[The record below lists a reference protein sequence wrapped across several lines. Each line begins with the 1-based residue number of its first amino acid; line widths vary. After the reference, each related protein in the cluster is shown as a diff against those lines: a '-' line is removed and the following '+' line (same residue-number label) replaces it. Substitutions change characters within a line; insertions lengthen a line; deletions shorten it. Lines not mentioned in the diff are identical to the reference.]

1 MYSFSVL
8 QPDSPHNPQFVAKI
22 HMRFTL
28 PEKRVPRALSAPAG
42 TLPVSPVST
51 KARSTQPRFAAPH
64 YTMLSQSRDDLR
76 DLQNSPSLSMWP
88 YLLQS
93 AQTQMLNSISI
104 YAETGSTP
112 AHTRTLYMNAGALTI
127 WREMGKSAHVI
138 GEANRPPRTATL
150 SFGMPFSE

>member
-8 QPDSPHNPQFVAKI
+8 QPDTPPNPQFVAKI
-22 HMRFTL
+22 QMRFTL
-28 PEKRVPRALSAPAG
+28 PPKAIPHALPAPLQPAPA
-42 TLPVSPVST
+42 SM
-51 KARSTQPRFAAPH
+51 H
-64 YTMLSQSRDDLR
+64 YTVMTQSRDDLR

-93 AQTQMLNSISI
+93 AQTQKLNTISI

-127 WREMGKSAHVI
+127 WREMGKSPNVI